1 MKAFTLARVIPLVPI
16 DVDDAAEHTL
26 RAPAVTPIELP
37 LRDTR
42 LRPLRDLRIS
52 VTDRCNFRCVYCMP
66 KEVFGKDYA
75 FLPRRELLS
84 FEEIERIAR
93 VFVGLGVEK
102 IRLTGG
108 EPLLRKDLEYL
119 VELLARLRTPRGE
132 DVELTL
138 TTNGSLLSRKA
149 QSLLDAGLKRITVS
163 LDSIDEAVFQRMNGV
178 GFPAALVLEGIDAA
192 LRVGLAP
199 VKVNMVVKRGV
210 NDTQILPMARHFRGT
225 GVEVRFIEF
234 MDVGA
239 SNGWNMKSV
248 VPSSEIVRRVDAVF
262 PLVPTGREKPSD
274 TSVRFRYADG
284 QGKIGVISSVSQP
297 FCGDCTRLRLSADG
311 QLFTCLF
318 ASRGLDI
325 RRPLRN
331 GCADDALR
339 QLVADLWTRR
349 ADRYSEQRDE
359 SSITLDQSK
368 VEMSFIG
375 G

>member
-1 MKAFTLARVIPLVPI
+1 MKAFTLGRVIPLVE
-16 DVDDAAEHTL
+16 VSAADPAERNL
-26 RAPAVTPIELP
+26 FAPDSAASELP

-42 LRPLRDLRIS
+42 HRPLRDLRIS

-66 KEVFGKDYA
+66 KEVFGKDYE

-119 VELLARLRTPRGE
+119 VERLATLRTPRGE

-149 QSLLDAGLKRITVS
+149 QLLRDAGLKRITVS

-210 NDTQILPMARHFRGT
+210 NDMQILPMARHFRGT

-239 SNGWNMKSV
+239 SNGWNMESV
-248 VPSSEIVRRVDAVF
+248 VPSAEVVRSIEEAF
-262 PLVPTGREKPSD
+262 PLVPVGRDKPSD
-274 TSVRFRYADG
+274 TSARFRYADG
-284 QGKIGVISSVSQP
+284 QGNIGVISSVSQP
-297 FCGDCTRLRLSADG
+297 FCSDCTRLRLSADG
-311 QLFTCLF
+311 RLFTCLF

-325 RRPLRN
+325 RAQMRN
-331 GCADDALR
+331 GHTDEALR
-339 QLVADLWTRR
+339 QLVAYLWRRR
-349 ADRYSEQRDE
+349 ADRYSEQRGE
-359 SSITLDQSK
+359 SSATDDRSK

>member
-1 MKAFTLARVIPLVPI
+1 LGRVIPLVEVSAADSAERGFRSQ
-16 DVDDAAEHTL
+16 DVKTA
-26 RAPAVTPIELP
+26 ELP
-37 LRDTR
+37 IRDMR

-66 KEVFGKDYA
+66 KEVFGKDYT

-119 VELLARLRTPRGE
+119 IELLATLTTPHGK

-149 QSLLDAGLKRITVS
+149 QSLRDAGLKRITVS
-163 LDSIDEAVFQRMNGV
+163 LDSVDDTVFERMNGV

-192 LRVGLAP
+192 LQVGLAP

-210 NDTQILPMARHFRGT
+210 NDAQILPMARHFRGT

-234 MDVGA
+234 MDVGT
-239 SNGWNMKSV
+239 SNGWNMESV
-248 VPSSEIVRRVDAVF
+248 VPSSEVVRSIDAVF
-262 PLVPTGREKPSD
+262 PLEPIGRDKPSD
-274 TSVRFRYADG
+274 TSDGFRYADG
-284 QGKIGVISSVSQP
+284 QGKISVISSVSQP

-311 QLFTCLF
+311 RLFTCLF
-318 ASRGLDI
+318 ASHGLDI
-325 RRPLRN
+325 RTPMRI
-331 GCADDALR
+331 GDSDDALR
-339 QLVADLWTRR
+339 RLIANLWMRR
-349 ADRYSEQRDE
+349 SDRYSEQRSE
-359 SSITLDQSK
+359 HSAAHDQSK

>member
-1 MKAFTLARVIPLVPI
+1 MKAFTLGRVIPLVE
-16 DVDDAAEHTL
+16 VSAADSAK
-26 RAPAVTPIELP
+26 RDFRSQAVENPELP
-37 LRDTR
+37 IRDMR

-66 KEVFGKDYA
+66 KEVFGKDYT

-84 FEEIERIAR
+84 FEEVERIAR

-108 EPLLRKDLEYL
+108 EPLLRKDLEHL
-119 VELLARLRTPRGE
+119 VERLARLPTPRGE

-138 TTNGSLLSRKA
+138 TTNGSLLGRKA
-149 QSLLDAGLKRITVS
+149 QSLRDAGLKRITVS

-178 GFPAALVLEGIDAA
+178 GFPAALVLDGIDAA
-192 LRVGLAP
+192 LQVGLTP
-199 VKVNMVVKRGV
+199 LKVNMVVKRGV

-234 MDVGA
+234 MDVGT
-239 SNGWNMKSV
+239 SNGWNMESM
-248 VPSSEIVRRVDAVF
+248 VPSSEVVRSIDEEF
-262 PLVPTGREKPSD
+262 PLEPIGRDMPSD

-284 QGKIGVISSVSQP
+284 QGKISVISSVSQP

-311 QLFTCLF
+311 RLFTCLF
-318 ASRGLDI
+318 AAHGLDI
-325 RRPLRN
+325 RTPMRT
-331 GCADDALR
+331 GDSDDALCR
-339 QLVADLWTRR
+339 LVANLWMRR
-349 ADRYSEQRDE
+349 TDRYSEQRSE
-359 SSITLDQSK
+359 HSAEHNPPK

>member
-1 MKAFTLARVIPLVPI
+1 MKAFTLGRIIPLVEVGAADPTERDFRAY
-16 DVDDAAEHTL
+16 DVTAAE
-26 RAPAVTPIELP
+26 LP
-37 LRDTR
+37 VRDTR

-84 FEEIERIAR
+84 FEEIERVAR

-102 IRLTGG
+102 IRLTGR

-119 VELLARLRTPRGE
+119 VERLARLRTPCGA
-132 DVELTL
+132 DVDLTM

-149 QSLLDAGLKRITVS
+149 RSLRDAGMKRITVS
-163 LDSIDEAVFQRMNGV
+163 LDSIDETVFQRMNGV

-192 LRVGLAP
+192 LRVGFAP

-210 NDTQILPMARHFRGT
+210 NDAQIPAMAQYFRGT

-234 MDVGA
+234 MDVGT
-239 SNGWNMKSV
+239 SNGWNMESV
-248 VPSSEIVRRVDAVF
+248 VPSSEVLLIINATF
-262 PLVPTGREKPSD
+262 PLVPASRTKPSD
-274 TSVRFRYADG
+274 TSIRFHYADG
-284 QGKIGVISSVSQP
+284 HGTIGVISSVSQP

-311 QLFTCLF
+311 RLYTCLF
-318 ASRGLDI
+318 ATHGLDI
-325 RRPLRN
+325 RSPVRDECTDETLR
-331 GCADDALR
+331 R
-339 QLVADLWTRR
+339 LVAELWTRR
-349 ADRYSEQRDE
+349 VDRYSEQRGE
-359 SSITLDQSK
+359 NNAAHDQSK

>member
-1 MKAFTLARVIPLVPI
+1 MKAFTLGRVIPLVEVGAADPTERGFRTH
-16 DVDDAAEHTL
+16 DVTAAEL
-26 RAPAVTPIELP
+26 SV
-37 LRDTR
+37 RDTR

-84 FEEIERIAR
+84 FEEIERAAR

-119 VELLARLRTPRGE
+119 VERLARLRTPCGA
-132 DVELTL
+132 DIDLTL

-149 QSLLDAGLKRITVS
+149 QSLRNAGMKRITVS
-163 LDSIDEAVFQRMNGV
+163 LDSIDETVFQRMNGV
-178 GFPAALVLEGIDAA
+178 GFPAALVLEGIGAA
-192 LRVGLAP
+192 LRVGFAP

-210 NDTQILPMARHFRGT
+210 NDAQILPVAGHFRGS
-225 GVEVRFIEF
+225 GVQVRFIEY
-234 MDVGA
+234 MDVGT
-239 SNGWNMKSV
+239 SNGWNVESV
-248 VPSSEIVRRVDAVF
+248 VPSSEVVRCIDSVF
-262 PLVPTGREKPSD
+262 PLVPTGRDKSSD
-274 TSVRFRYADG
+274 TSMRFHYADG
-284 QGKIGVISSVSQP
+284 QGEIGVISSVTQP

-311 QLFTCLF
+311 RLYTCLF
-318 ASRGLDI
+318 ATHGLDI
-325 RRPLRN
+325 RSPVRDECTDETLR
-331 GCADDALR
+331 R
-339 QLVADLWTRR
+339 LVAELWMRR
-349 ADRYSEQRDE
+349 ADRYSEQRGE
-359 SSITLDQSK
+359 KSAAHDQSK